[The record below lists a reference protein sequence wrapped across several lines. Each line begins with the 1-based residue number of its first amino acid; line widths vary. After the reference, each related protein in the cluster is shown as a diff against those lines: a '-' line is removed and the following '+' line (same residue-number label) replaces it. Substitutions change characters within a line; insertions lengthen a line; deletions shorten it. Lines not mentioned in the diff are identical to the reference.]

1 MASTIRLPPK
11 KDVAIELLKQ
21 SSVYV
26 FLDPRGATVMVPG
39 WFKKQAELVLQIGLN
54 MQVPIPDLNVD
65 DDGLSC
71 TLSFNRTPHFCR
83 IPWTAVYALRD
94 ELGHVMVWPD
104 DVPAEIAAQ
113 APAAA
118 KKAAEKPA
126 HLRIAPAGEAAP
138 RAKPKKAAKKPSKL
152 AAAPSEASAGKK
164 PRARKPAPVPAPKAR
179 ADAEAAPQAEAPQ
192 SAPPSKSKRDLPP
205 YLRVVK

>member
-11 KDVAIELLKQ
+11 KDVALELLKQ

-26 FLDPRGATVMVPG
+26 FLDPRGQKVQVPA
-39 WFKKQAELVLQIGLN
+39 WFKKQAELVLQVGLN
-54 MQVPIPDLNVD
+54 MAVPIPDLNVD

-71 TLSFNRTPHFCR
+71 TLSFNRTPHLCR
-83 IPWTAVYALRD
+83 IPWSAVYALRD

-113 APAAA
+113 APAPA
-118 KKAAEKPA
+118 KPTPERPA
-126 HLRIAPAGEAAP
+126 HLRVATALAEPAPAAEPAQAS
-138 RAKPKKAAKKPSKL
+138 KPKKAAKKARKL
-152 AAAPSEASAGKK
+152 AAAPAAAATPVAAAKK
-164 PRARKPAPVPAPKAR
+164 PRARKQAAKQ
-179 ADAEAAPQAEAPQ
+179 APQADA
-192 SAPPSKSKRDLPP
+192 APPSKSKRDLPP